1 MITSEKIHLID
12 DDSEICCSL
21 ELLLQLEGYTIDIYN
36 SVRSF
41 LDIVNQNQT
50 GCIITDVRM
59 PGINGIDLLK
69 ILKQQGVIMPV
80 IVMSGLS
87 NTELEITA
95 RGLGAVEYFEKP
107 YDPESLLAAIRR
119 ALTRSH
125 RQAEFAPILQIEIE
139 QKRQGV
145 P

>member
-59 PGINGIDLLK
+59 EAYPVVPGLPIS
-69 ILKQQGVIMPV
+69 
-80 IVMSGLS
+80 SGYTIS
-87 NTELEITA
+87 A
-95 RGLGAVEYFEKP
+95 G
-107 YDPESLLAAIRR
+107 
-119 ALTRSH
+119 
-125 RQAEFAPILQIEIE
+125 
-139 QKRQGV
+139 
-145 P
+145 